1 MSSLTADQIVDLFER
16 DLRARKRLAELI
28 VMEPDIR
35 LAIINA
41 VLREVATK
49 DDIKVL
55 ENDIKALGDATR
67 KDIKELEGRIQGLSN
82 MVSELRGAYKELSKR
97 IEDLDKRID
106 SLDKRID
113 FATKVTL
120 LLTGSV
126 LAALIAEII
135 SRILLPR

>member
-1 MSSLTADQIVDLFER
+1 LSSLTADQIVDLFER

-49 DDIKVL
+49 DDIKAL

-67 KDIKELEGRIQGLSN
+67 KDIKELEGRIQELFN
-82 MVSELRGAYKELSKR
+82 MVSEMRGAYKELSKR
-97 IEDLDKRID
+97 IDD
-106 SLDKRID
+106 LDKRID

-135 SRILLPR
+135 SRVLLPK

>member
-1 MSSLTADQIVDLFER
+1 LTADQIVDLFER

-49 DDIKVL
+49 DDIKAL
-55 ENDIKALGDATR
+55 ESYIKV
-67 KDIKELEGRIQGLSN
+67 LEGRIQELSN
-82 MVSELRGAYKELSKR
+82 MVSEMRGAYKELSKKIDDLDKR
-97 IEDLDKRID
+97 IDSLDKRID

-113 FATKVTL
+113 FATKVTF

>member
-49 DDIKVL
+49 DDIKAL
-55 ENDIKALGDATR
+55 ESYIKV
-67 KDIKELEGRIQGLSN
+67 LEGRIQELSN
-82 MVSELRGAYKELSKR
+82 MVSEMRGSYKELSKR
-97 IEDLDKRID
+97 IDD
-106 SLDKRID
+106 LDKRID
-113 FATKVTL
+113 FAAKVTL

>member
-1 MSSLTADQIVDLFER
+1 LSSLTADQIVDLFER

-49 DDIKVL
+49 DDIKAL

-67 KDIKELEGRIQGLSN
+67 KDIKVLEGRIQELSN
-82 MVSELRGAYKELSKR
+82 MVSEMRGAYKELSK
-97 IEDLDKRID
+97 KID
-106 SLDKRID
+106 DLDKRID
-113 FATKVTL
+113 FASKVTL

-135 SRILLPR
+135 SRVLLPK

>member
-49 DDIKVL
+49 DDIKAL
-55 ENDIKALGDATR
+55 ESYIKV
-67 KDIKELEGRIQGLSN
+67 LEGRIQELSN
-82 MVSELRGAYKELSKR
+82 MVSEMRGAYKELSKR
-97 IEDLDKRID
+97 IDD
-106 SLDKRID
+106 LDKRID
-113 FATKVTL
+113 FAAKVTL

-135 SRILLPR
+135 SRIRILLPK

>member
-1 MSSLTADQIVDLFER
+1 
-16 DLRARKRLAELI
+16 
-28 VMEPDIR
+28 
-35 LAIINA
+35 
-41 VLREVATK
+41 
-49 DDIKVL
+49 
-55 ENDIKALGDATR
+55 
-67 KDIKELEGRIQGLSN
+67 

-97 IEDLDKRID
+97 IDDLDKRID

>member
-1 MSSLTADQIVDLFER
+1 LTADQIVDLFER

-49 DDIKVL
+49 DDIKAL

-67 KDIKELEGRIQGLSN
+67 KDIKELEGRIQELSN

-97 IEDLDKRID
+97 IDDLDKRID